1 MKWAYL
7 LFIRLYPLLAKL
19 LAPFNSKAALWVKGR
34 KGLIQQIKNSMQ
46 LNEQPIIWM
55 HAASL
60 GEFEQGLP
68 VVESIKKQ
76 YPHHRV
82 VVTFFSPSGYE
93 IRKNHPIADWVFY
106 LPMDSPSNA
115 AEFIAIVKPSL
126 ALFIKYEFWYFYL
139 TELRKQQIPTLL
151 ISGIFRPD
159 QLFFKWYGGFYRK
172 MLLNITHFFVQDKGS
187 ASLIKDLVLPNSI
200 SISGDTR
207 FDRVLSIAAA
217 RKQFPTVEDFC
228 KDHSIIVAGST
239 WSDDDKVLQHFTRVH
254 RNAKFIIAPHQ
265 ISPERLAECLQRYP
279 SAILLSEY
287 ESLAVHQQVNY
298 QTLIVDNMGMLSS
311 LYYYATI
318 AFIGGGFTSEG
329 IHNTLEAAVF
339 GKPVVFGP
347 VYDKYLEAVEMVEI
361 GSAFSAETA
370 LEMETLLDE
379 LLNDHTKKTASGQ
392 AGADYV
398 ANNAGASNQ
407 ILAFIQANLLLTN

>member
-34 KGLIQQIKNSMQ
+34 KGLIQQIKNTMQ

-76 YPHHRV
+76 YPTHRLL
-82 VVTFFSPSGYE
+82 VTFFSPSGYE
-93 IRKNHPIADWVFY
+93 VRKNHPIADWVFY

-172 MLLNITHFFVQDKGS
+172 MLLNITHYFVQDKGS
-187 ASLIKDLVLPNSI
+187 ADLIKDLVLPNSV

-207 FDRVLSIAAA
+207 FDRVLNIAAS
-217 RKQFPTVEDFC
+217 RKQYPAIEQFC
-228 KDHSIIVAGST
+228 KNESIIVAGST
-239 WSDDDKVLQHFTRVH
+239 WSDDDKVLQHFTKVH
-254 RNAKFIIAPHQ
+254 RNVKFIIAPHQ
-265 ISPERLAECLQRYP
+265 ISAERLAECLQRYP
-279 SAILLSEY
+279 SATLLSEY
-287 ESLAVHQQVNY
+287 EASTINQQNHY
-298 QTLIVDNMGMLSS
+298 QTLIVDNVGMLSS

-347 VYDKYLEAVEMVEI
+347 VYEKYLEAVEMVEI
-361 GSAFSAETA
+361 GAAFSTETA
-370 LEMETLLDE
+370 LEMESLLDD
-379 LLNDHTKKTASGQ
+379 LLNNEDKRMNAGK
-392 AGADYV
+392 AGANYV
-398 ANNAGASNQ
+398 SSNAGASDK
-407 ILAFIQANLLLTN
+407 ILNYIQANLLLTN